1 MRWANIDSLKTV
13 KSDHLHLKSLD
24 LRDQWI
30 RRWKDWDIWEI
41 MICHSRET
49 REVNSIRWHSLL
61 HRISSQILAHFKP
74 PTFQKRFQTRLVDIN
89 YWNLKPIHNDV
100 SIVVYHRKL
109 NPTSMQWTQNVT
121 VFLST
126 RFIMFQSQSLKGLT
140 LAKAFP
146 TTKQVLSSNWNIRL
160 HWSWLSYCQTTYDD
174 QNKLT
179 KHFLKLFC
187 SDMYNRD
194 TISDWEKKAFTFRKK
209 YTTTDF

>member
-1 MRWANIDSLKTV
+1 MSWANIDSLKTV

-61 HRISSQILAHFKP
+61 HRISSQIL
-74 PTFQKRFQTRLVDIN
+74 
-89 YWNLKPIHNDV
+89 
-100 SIVVYHRKL
+100 
-109 NPTSMQWTQNVT
+109 
-121 VFLST
+121 
-126 RFIMFQSQSLKGLT
+126 GLT

-194 TISDWEKKAFTFRKK
+194 TISDWEKKAFTFRFSGKK
-209 YTTTDF
+209 TFTTTDF

>member
-1 MRWANIDSLKTV
+1 MSWANIDSLKTV

-30 RRWKDWDIWEI
+30 RRWK
-41 MICHSRET
+41 
-49 REVNSIRWHSLL
+49 
-61 HRISSQILAHFKP
+61 P
-74 PTFQKRFQTRLVDIN
+74 PTFQKRFQTGLVDIN

-121 VFLST
+121 VFLLT
-126 RFIMFQSQSLKGLT
+126 RFIMFQSHSLKGLT
-140 LAKAFP
+140 HAKAFP

-194 TISDWEKKAFTFRKK
+194 TISDWEKKAFTFRFSGKK
-209 YTTTDF
+209 IYYYRFLDWLTFLNLST